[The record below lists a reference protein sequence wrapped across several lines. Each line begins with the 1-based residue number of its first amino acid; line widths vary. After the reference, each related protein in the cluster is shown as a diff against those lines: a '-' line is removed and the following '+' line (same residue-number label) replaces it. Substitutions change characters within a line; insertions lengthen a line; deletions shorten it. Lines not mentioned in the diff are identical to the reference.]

1 MKVVFE
7 VEKATSYSKTQIA
20 IVRSYGI
27 KVPKICS
34 TNFSNSIEIY
44 LKPQM
49 TASSK
54 LAVQNAANKYL
65 TLYDGIKE
73 EIKTELGTQSELW
86 TSRHNSPDPVIQF
99 QNEGLYF
106 WYFADPNTK
115 SKITFEDI
123 STPND
128 ATMPYI
134 FFMLRQIEATDARNL
149 EPQYSIKMLKPPMG
163 KDLKKHIGVDHENHT
178 TIKGYTS
185 NDVLNLFEYYDSKLG
200 KKPLKV
206 FIRDKESGVTKVNP
220 HVQNIFDKHAEEFK
234 DIMINVYNH
243 NIEECNHLK
252 TVPPNYQ
259 FSTCLSL
266 SGDGPEQTL
275 FLLQCL
281 EIFNSVPY
289 QDFCPN
295 IEYIIIT

>member
-1 MKVVFE
+1 MTEKFQVVA
-7 VEKATSYSKTQIA
+7 ATPHSQTQIA
-20 IVRSYGI
+20 VAGSYGLKI
-27 KVPKICS
+27 PKTSS
-34 TNFSNSIEIY
+34 TDLSNSIEVY
-44 LKPQM
+44 LRSQM

-86 TSRHNSPDPVIQF
+86 TGRHNSPDPVIQF
-99 QNEGLYF
+99 QNKGLYS
-106 WYFADPNTK
+106 WYFTDPSTK
-115 SKITFEDI
+115 SKIAYEDI
-123 STPND
+123 SSSND
-128 ATMPYI
+128 AAVPYI

-163 KDLKKHIGVDHENHT
+163 KDLKKHMGVDHENHT

-266 SGDGPEQTL
+266 SGDGPDQTL
-275 FLLQCL
+275 LLLQCL
-281 EIFNSVPY
+281 EIFNSVN
-289 QDFCPN
+289 DETICPELD
-295 IEYIIIT
+295 IEL